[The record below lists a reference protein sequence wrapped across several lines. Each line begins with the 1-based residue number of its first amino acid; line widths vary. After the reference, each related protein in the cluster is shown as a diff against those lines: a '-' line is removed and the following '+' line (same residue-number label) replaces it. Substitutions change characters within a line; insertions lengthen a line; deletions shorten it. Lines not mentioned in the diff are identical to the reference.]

1 MPTLE
6 WSDSLALQQPHMDA
20 THLEF
25 VQCLAALEAA
35 ALAAPLNTKTL
46 GAALAALQHHTETHF
61 AQEEAWMAHLG
72 FDADNCHGQQH
83 QGVLEV
89 VQEVARRH
97 AIQPDA
103 ELALNVVKALAQW
116 FPGHAAGPDAALAQ
130 ILRETGLD
138 PDSFPA
144 QAPAQTTGAHGCG
157 AGCGPAEV
165 SANEHGHA
173 EAQPASAA
181 ASTPHEMPA

>member
-6 WSDSLALQQPHMDA
+6 WSESLALQQPHMDA

-35 ALAAPLNTKTL
+35 ALAIPLNPASL
-46 GAALAALQHHTETHF
+46 GTALLALQTHTEAHF

-89 VQEVARRH
+89 VQEVTRRH
-97 AIQPDA
+97 ATQPDA
-103 ELALNVVKALAQW
+103 ALALNLVKALAQW

-130 ILRETGLD
+130 ILRETGVD
-138 PDSFPA
+138 PDSMPA
-144 QAPAQTTGAHGCG
+144 GAQPQATTLHGCG
-157 AGCGPAEV
+157 AGCGPATE
-165 SANEHGHA
+165 ADAHNLTNAQTHA
-173 EAQPASAA
+173 APTATREPA
-181 ASTPHEMPA
+181 